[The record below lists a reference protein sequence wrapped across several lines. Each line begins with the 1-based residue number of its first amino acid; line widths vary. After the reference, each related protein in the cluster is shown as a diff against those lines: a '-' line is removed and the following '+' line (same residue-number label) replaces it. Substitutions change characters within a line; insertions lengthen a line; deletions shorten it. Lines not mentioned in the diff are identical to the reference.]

1 MMRRREGVVAALG
14 ALCLGGVRVALAQQ
28 TELPKASPRNGR
40 SFAKLP
46 DFDRATLSR
55 IYPYVVPRSW
65 VDYSTREALV
75 WSKCTEDVYVVLVVD
90 GNGTVRNVRPGDLKG
105 IDVAED
111 EAYDF
116 AARNLAEA
124 WKAEKFS
131 FGMAT
136 LRDETRIGTST
147 GNWMAPAGALA
158 IASFHAGL
166 RERFGRDKF
175 VAVAVNQQTLFAF
188 PNDAKTLSS
197 KSLRLAIDDE
207 FRMSPKPISRSWMLL
222 DGGWPREYPGQQ
234 LF

>member
-1 MMRRREGVVAALG
+1 MRRREGFFAALG
-14 ALCLGGVRVALAQQ
+14 ALSLGSVRGALAQQ
-28 TELPKASPRNGR
+28 VELPNASPKKGS

-46 DFDRATLSR
+46 AFDRATLSR
-55 IYPYVVPRSW
+55 VYPYVVPRSW
-65 VDYSTREALV
+65 VDYTTREALV

-90 GNGTVRNVRPGDLKG
+90 GNGTVRNVRPEDLKDIG
-105 IDVAED
+105 VSED
-111 EAYDF
+111 EAYDV

-136 LRDETRIGTST
+136 LQDETKIGTST

-158 IASFHAGL
+158 IGSFHAGL
-166 RERFGRDKF
+166 RERFGRDEF
-175 VAVAVNQQTLFAF
+175 IAVAVNQQTLFAF

-222 DGGWPREYPGQQ
+222 NGGWPREYPGQQ

>member
-1 MMRRREGVVAALG
+1 MRRREGIFAAFG
-14 ALCLGGVRVALAQQ
+14 ALTFVGARVALAQQ
-28 TELPKASPRNGR
+28 AERSKEPALSGR
-40 SFAKLP
+40 SFAPLP
-46 DFDRATLSR
+46 EFDRTTLSR

-65 VDYSTREALV
+65 VDYTTREALV
-75 WSKCTEDVYVVLVVD
+75 WSKCTEDVYVVLVID
-90 GNGTVRNVRPGDLKG
+90 GNGTVRNVRPEDLRRIG
-105 IDVAED
+105 VSED
-111 EAYDF
+111 EAYDL

-136 LRDETRIGTST
+136 LRDETKIGTST

-158 IASFHAGL
+158 IGSFHAGL
-166 RERFGRDKF
+166 RERFGRDEF
-175 VAVAVNQQTLFAF
+175 VAVAVNQQMLFAF
-188 PNDAKTLSS
+188 PNDAKTLGS

-207 FRMSPKPISRSWMLL
+207 FRTSSKPISRSWMLL